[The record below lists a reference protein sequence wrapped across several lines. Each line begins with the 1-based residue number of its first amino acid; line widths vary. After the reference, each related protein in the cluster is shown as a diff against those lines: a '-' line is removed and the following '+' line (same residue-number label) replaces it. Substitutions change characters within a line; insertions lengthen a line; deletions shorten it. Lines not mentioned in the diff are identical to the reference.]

1 MSDKILIRISTHHFF
16 IINMKGDVW
25 SLPLLLE
32 PEKEIPVLEAVSVRG
47 VLVNGLDWTRP
58 LILFNK

>member
-1 MSDKILIRISTHHFF
+1 
-16 IINMKGDVW
+16 MKGDVL

-47 VLVNGLDWTRP
+47 VLVNGLD
-58 LILFNK
+58 